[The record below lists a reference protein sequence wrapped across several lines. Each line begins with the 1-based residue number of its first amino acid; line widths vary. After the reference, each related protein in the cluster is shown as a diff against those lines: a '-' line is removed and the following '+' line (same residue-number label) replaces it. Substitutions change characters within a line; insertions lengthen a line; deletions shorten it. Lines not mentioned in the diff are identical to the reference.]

1 VAQELT
7 SKPPPSGK
15 QRVAEAAAC
24 GAVTAAI
31 AVWFV
36 PWQLT
41 VLLAW
46 DIAAAAILV
55 RAWLHLQ
62 HFDADDTRR
71 WATREDDDPRGAEV
85 MLVISGSVSLVGV
98 AFAFLEA
105 NSAGTSDAM
114 GVILRVAGVL
124 TIALS
129 WGVIHT
135 VFALRYARLYYSEQ
149 QPGAIDFKEKG
160 YQPNYRDFAYFAF
173 TVGMTY
179 QVSDTD
185 IHSHQI
191 RRTVLKHALLSFFFG
206 TVILATTVN
215 LIANLLND

>member
-1 VAQELT
+1 
-7 SKPPPSGK
+7 
-15 QRVAEAAAC
+15 VAEAAAC
-24 GAVTAAI
+24 GGLAGAV

-41 VLLAW
+41 ILLAW
-46 DIAAAAILV
+46 DVAAAAVLV
-55 RAWLHLQ
+55 RAWLHLR
-62 HFDADDTRR
+62 HYDADDTRT

-85 MLVISGSVSLVGV
+85 LLVVSGSVSLVGV
-98 AFAFLEA
+98 VFAFLEA
-105 NSAGTSDAM
+105 NNAGTSEAM
-114 GVILRVAGVL
+114 GVILRIAGVV

-135 VFALRYARLYYSEQ
+135 VFALRYARLYYSE
-149 QPGAIDFKEKG
+149 PSGAIDFKGKD
-160 YQPNYRDFAYFAF
+160 YLPNYRDFAYFAF

-185 IHSHQI
+185 IHSHLI
-191 RRTVLKHALLSFFFG
+191 RRTVLRHALLSFFFG

-215 LIANLLND
+215 LVANLLNQ

>member
-1 VAQELT
+1 VAQELGR
-7 SKPPPSGK
+7 KPPPSGR

-24 GAVTAAI
+24 GGVAGAVAA
-31 AVWFV
+31 WFV

-46 DIAAAAILV
+46 DVAAAAVLL
-55 RAWLHLQ
+55 RAWLRLR

-85 MLVISGSVSLVGV
+85 MLVVSGSVSLVGV
-98 AFAFLEA
+98 AFAFIEA
-105 NSAGTSDAM
+105 NSSGTSDAM

-135 VFALRYARLYYSEQ
+135 VFALRYARLYYAEP
-149 QPGAIDFKEKG
+149 PGAIDFKADDYE
-160 YQPNYRDFAYFAF
+160 PNYRDFAYFAF

-185 IHSHQI
+185 IHSHKI
-191 RRTVLKHALLSFFFG
+191 RRTVLRHALLSFFFG

-215 LIANLLND
+215 LVANLLND